1 MNKADIINALHLKRL
16 DTMEDKTQHSQMVD
30 DVLDIIKEFLQAGH
44 NVTVANF
51 GTFKCNYMPPRNAR
65 NPKTG
70 EKIQLDKHIKI
81 TFKPAPQFKKGIRKT
96 SQH

>member
-1 MNKADIINALHLKRL
+1 MNKADIVNALRLKRL
-16 DTMEDKTQHSQMVD
+16 DTLEDKQHHSQIVD

-51 GTFKCNYMPPRNAR
+51 GTFKCNSMPPRKAR

-70 EKIQLDKHIKI
+70 EKIQLEKHMKI
-81 TFKPAPQFKKGIRKT
+81 TFKPSPQFKKGIKEK
-96 SQH
+96 